1 MNIIMERT
9 KLWETIYNKS
19 NKKVTFLSTNER
31 LKEARVRNPSRNDQ
45 MNPSIIVQEA
55 SIFLEDEG
63 FSKLKYGTEPR
74 PKTFT
79 IFDKQG
85 EISVNVAINGDY
97 IDDILIN
104 AFFDPRCGFGYVIQ
118 SQTLD
123 GRIEWVGFDKSE
135 FREDLE
141 DALVSAKKFFE
152 ENKDKHTLEM
162 WLIREFGQDKAH
174 DTLEKLYQRGQ
185 EETFTKFLSREDF
198 DAYKS
203 SLTEKTESAMKEN
216 KSLKEGWKNAK
227 ACDEEDYG
235 ADYEDE
241 YWEDYDPIQESAK
254 LKEDADNERKEMQAL
269 FRKAARKAKV
279 KILDTYTKNKRHWSV
294 TLDTEDEY
302 DADNFRDAMD
312 ELLGENSG
320 THSYDDMEGL
330 GNVHIGVFEYYE
342 YSDDDYRDLDPSIR
356 DKYVVYCEPAELYK
370 RRRQM
375 DW

>member
-1 MNIIMERT
+1 MERT

-19 NKKVTFLSTNER
+19 NKKVTFLSTNEK
-31 LKEARVRNPSRNDQ
+31 LKEARVRNPGRNDQ

-55 SIFLEDEG
+55 TNFLEDEG
-63 FSKLKYGTEPR
+63 FIKLKYGTEPR

-85 EISVNVAINGDY
+85 EISVDVAINGDY
-97 IDDILIN
+97 TDDILIN
-104 AFFDPRCGFGYVIQ
+104 AFFDSRCGFGYVIQ
-118 SQTLD
+118 GQTLD

-162 WLIREFGQDKAH
+162 WLIREFGQDKVH
-174 DTLEKLYQRGQ
+174 NTLEKLYQQGQ
-185 EETFTKFLSREDF
+185 EETFRKFLSREEF
-198 DAYKS
+198 DAK
-203 SLTEKTESAMKEN
+203 LAEINKGNFKESRN
-216 KSLKEGWKNAK
+216 LR
-227 ACDEEDYG
+227 EDT
-235 ADYEDE
+235 
-241 YWEDYDPIQESAK
+241 
-254 LKEDADNERKEMQAL
+254 DNERKEMQAL
-269 FRKAARKAKV
+269 FKKAARKAKV
-279 KILDTYTKNKRHWSV
+279 KILDTYVKSKRHWSV

-312 ELLGENSG
+312 GLLGENSG
-320 THSYDDMEGL
+320 THSYDDTEGL
-330 GNVHIGVFEYYE
+330 GSVHIGVFEYYE